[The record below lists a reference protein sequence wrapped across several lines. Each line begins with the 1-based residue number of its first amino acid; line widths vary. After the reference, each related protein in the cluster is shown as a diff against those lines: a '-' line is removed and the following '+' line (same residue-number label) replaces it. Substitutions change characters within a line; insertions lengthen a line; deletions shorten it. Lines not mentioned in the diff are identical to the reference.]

1 MVEMKKGTLT
11 KEVKVEYDKLAME
24 LEILSHD
31 QAMYWKQRGK
41 ATWIKD
47 GDKKISFFHVKTSIR
62 QSVNKITGLR
72 NGVRTWVT
80 EKAQMESVVHEY
92 FMGIFR
98 FADQNKGGIWIRFC
112 LLLILGFLRKVRSF

>member
-1 MVEMKKGTLT
+1 MKKGTLT

-47 GDKKISFFHVKTSIR
+47 GDKNISFFHVKTSIR

-80 EKAQMESVVHEY
+80 EKAQMESVVHKY
-92 FMGIFR
+92 FMGIF
-98 FADQNKGGIWIRFC
+98 
-112 LLLILGFLRKVRSF
+112 